1 MLPSKRRLF
10 VPLMVALLDSQQLYT
25 VVMPRGDADH
35 TVGSFH
41 NFSCDV
47 RVQDIKSGSSLED
60 FNWWSIFATENPG
73 EVHAGLFKIWENV
86 HDLRCDALTSSDPM
100 LFRVTTREYETDV
113 LDLLSEIVNKELGRH
128 SFGYVIERYRLARK

>member
-10 VPLMVALLDSQQLYT
+10 VPLMVALLASQQLYT

-47 RVQDIKSGSSLED
+47 RVQDIKSGSSSED
-60 FNWWSIFATENPG
+60 FNWWSIFATENPE
-73 EVHAGLFKIWENV
+73 EVNSLAIRLSFNLLAFGQQNQLDVNTIACHEWQ
-86 HDLRCDALTSSDPM
+86 LTS
-100 LFRVTTREYETDV
+100 
-113 LDLLSEIVNKELGRH
+113 LLYLLCLMDQRG
-128 SFGYVIERYRLARK
+128 RLAVVP